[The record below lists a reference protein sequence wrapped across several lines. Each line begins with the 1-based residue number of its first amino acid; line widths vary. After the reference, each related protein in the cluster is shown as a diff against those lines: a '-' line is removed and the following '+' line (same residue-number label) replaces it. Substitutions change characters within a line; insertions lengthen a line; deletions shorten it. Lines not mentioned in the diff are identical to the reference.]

1 MSLLFTPLSIR
12 NLTFRNRIV
21 MSPMCQYTAGDGY
34 AADWHVVHYGTRAA
48 GGTGLIIVEATA
60 VWPEGRITPGDL
72 GLWSDDHIS
81 GLRRVADFIMSQGS
95 IPGIQLAHAG
105 RKASCALPWEGG
117 KQLDLKNGGWE
128 TVAPS
133 AIPFSPGE
141 RAPGEA
147 DRICIE
153 RIIEGFRDA
162 AVRALKAGFRVA
174 EIHSAH
180 GYLLQEFLSPISNKR
195 TDRYGGSFDNR
206 IRLLIEVTEAVRSVW
221 PEEYPI
227 FVRISSTEWSEEGW
241 TPEESVRLAPLLQ
254 KAGADLIDCSSG
266 GNIHNAKIP
275 FGPNYQVPFA
285 EMVKKSGIPSG
296 AVGMITT
303 AGQAEE
309 ILADGKA
316 DLILMGRELLR
327 NPYFPLQAAA
337 GLGAGISWPL
347 QYLRAKG

>member
-72 GLWSDDHIS
+72 GIWSDNHIE
-81 GLRRVADFIMSQGS
+81 GLRRVAEFVMSQGAV
-95 IPGIQLAHAG
+95 PGIQLAHAG

-117 KQLDLKNGGWE
+117 KQLDLKHGGWE

-147 DRICIE
+147 DEVCID
-153 RIIEGFRDA
+153 RIIEGFREA

-227 FVRISSTEWSEEGW
+227 FVRISSTEWSQDGW
-241 TPEESVRLAPLLQ
+241 TPEESVRLAPLLR
-254 KAGADLIDCSSG
+254 KAGADLMDCSSG
-266 GNIHNAKIP
+266 GNIHNAKVP

-285 EMVKKSGIPSG
+285 EMVRKAGILTG
-296 AVGMITT
+296 AVGMITG
-303 AGQAEE
+303 AVQAEE
-309 ILADGKA
+309 ILAGGKA

-327 NPYFPLQAAA
+327 NPYFPLQAATVV
-337 GLGAGISWPL
+337 GADINWPL

>member
-21 MSPMCQYTAGDGY
+21 MSPMCQYTASDGY

-72 GLWSDDHIS
+72 GIWSDNHID
-81 GLRRVADFIMSQGS
+81 GLRRVAEFVMSQGAV
-95 IPGIQLAHAG
+95 PGIQLAHAG
-105 RKASCALPWEGG
+105 RKASCAIPWEGG
-117 KQLDLKNGGWE
+117 KQLDLKHGGWE

-141 RAPGEA
+141 RAPVEA
-147 DRICIE
+147 DGVCID
-153 RIIEGFRDA
+153 RIIEGFREA
-162 AVRALKAGFRVA
+162 AVRALKAGFMVA

-296 AVGMITT
+296 AVGLITT

-337 GLGAGISWPL
+337 GLGAGINWPL